1 MAKLYFYYSAMNA
14 GKSTKLLQSA
24 FNYQERG
31 KRVILL
37 TPKIDESQKEA
48 VISSRLG
55 IQEKAIFVEE
65 FTDIF
70 ALIYHLDSKECKLR
84 LEQEGKDC
92 GPISCVLVDEAQFL
106 SKDQVSQLT
115 EIVDTLG
122 IPVLCYGLR
131 TDFMGEPFEGSKYLL
146 AWADE
151 IEEVKTICHCGKKA
165 TMNIK
170 IDENGKRIECGEQV
184 EIGGNEKY
192 VSVCR
197 DHFHLLRH

>member
-1 MAKLYFYYSAMNA
+1 MPVYDYECVSCGNVEEKVHS
-14 GKSTKLLQSA
+14 
-24 FNYQERG
+24 
-31 KRVILL
+31 I
-37 TPKIDESQKEA
+37 A
-48 VISSRLG
+48 VLG
-55 IQEKAIFVEE
+55 IQQYCSVCNGRMNKLLSAPMVHVSKVEY
-65 FTDIF
+65 TDIF

-197 DHFHLLRH
+197 DHFFFLRH

>member
-48 VISSRLG
+48 VISARLG

-197 DHFHLLRH
+197 DHFFFLRH